1 MPLGEKEGMVGWV
14 WGREWKSNPVP
25 GDTSAVRI
33 PFVLLLLLAN
43 GTACV
48 PQPVAWD
55 ATTVAADSA
64 LADSARLTLDGAG
77 TPALV
82 AAWAPATWP
91 AESDACAASRRAAQG
106 AAGEAYASWFAVRSD
121 SSVRLRVAR
130 SDDAGRTWLAPVTAD
145 TTDVGTTGCAR
156 PAPFLAVDSIN
167 GYVHIA
173 YFLDA
178 REGAGLFFTHSMEH
192 GLMFHEPVPIVYG
205 DRPSAAA
212 VASRGDTVVVV
223 YEDPN
228 SRLPR
233 LGVAVSRTQG
243 HIFEARQ
250 PASDDAGE
258 ARGPRVA
265 LRGAR
270 IALAWT
276 GSQRDGAWPRTVMRI
291 GTLTW

>member
-1 MPLGEKEGMVGWV
+1 V
-14 WGREWKSNPVP
+14 
-25 GDTSAVRI
+25 
-33 PFVLLLLLAN
+33 VLIAC

-48 PQPVAWD
+48 PQPVEWA
-55 ATTVAADSA
+55 ATTVAAASA
-64 LADSARLTLDGAG
+64 LADSLRLTLDGSG
-77 TPALV
+77 QPALV
-82 AAWAPATWP
+82 PGWAPPTWP

-106 AAGEAYASWFAVRSD
+106 AAGESYASWFTVRPD
-121 SSVRLRVAR
+121 SSVSLRTAR
-130 SDDAGRTWLAPVTAD
+130 SDDDGRTWLGAVTAD
-145 TTDVGTTGCAR
+145 STDVGTAGCAR
-156 PAPFLAVDSIN
+156 PAPFLSVDSIN

-173 YFLDA
+173 YFIDA
-178 REGAGLFFTHSMEH
+178 SEGAGLFHAHSMEH
-192 GLMFHEPVPIVYG
+192 GAMYHAPVPIVYG

-233 LGVAVSRTQG
+233 LGLALSRTQG

-265 LRGAR
+265 LRGTR
-270 IALAWT
+270 IVLVWT
-276 GSQRDGAWPRTVMRI
+276 GSQRDGAWPRTVMRF